1 MLPRLCCSGKW
12 RHLCPS
18 VSCLV
23 ELGCGE
29 VESTKDL
36 SCHVVVTNLIGQIV
50 AVQSFVSRR
59 GHHYRNASFVER
71 RYLS

>member
-1 MLPRLCCSGKW
+1 MLPRLSCVGEW

-18 VSCLV
+18 VRCLV

-29 VESTKDL
+29 VESTKDI
-36 SCHVVVTNLIGQIV
+36 SCHVVVTIIGTRV
-50 AVQSFVSRR
+50 
-59 GHHYRNASFVER
+59 FVER

>member
-1 MLPRLCCSGKW
+1 MLPRLCCAGEW

-18 VSCLV
+18 VRCLV

-36 SCHVVVTNLIGQIV
+36 SCHVVVTIIGTRV
-50 AVQSFVSRR
+50 LLSGVT
-59 GHHYRNASFVER
+59 
-71 RYLS
+71 YLSCVSVTTLR